1 LLRSSASNKARRVPG
16 IKLRKLAARDIP
28 QIIAVHGAVTKKK
41 TRRRW
46 VEQMVKDHL
55 RKQKGVGFVA
65 EKEGQVVG
73 FIIGE
78 IKGEGFG
85 LEKSGWLEVVMV
97 HPRYMGTGIGYAMA
111 HKLFDDFRRRGIR
124 DVHTSV
130 LWDAVDMLSFFKSLG
145 FDRSTFVNLIK
156 HVDRKSIHF
165 SS

>member
-1 LLRSSASNKARRVPG
+1 MLRSSASNKSRGVPG
-16 IKLRKLAARDIP
+16 IKLRKLSARDIP
-28 QIIAVHGAVTKKK
+28 QIIAIHGAVTKKK
-41 TRRRW
+41 TRHRW
-46 VEQMVKDHL
+46 VRQMVKDHL
-55 RKQKGVGFVA
+55 RKQEGVGFVA

-97 HPRYMGTGIGYAMA
+97 HPRLMGTGIGYAMA
-111 HKLFDDFRRRGIR
+111 HKLFDYFRRSGIR

-145 FDRSTFVNLIK
+145 FDRSTFINLIK
-156 HVDRKSIHF
+156 HVDQKPAHF
-165 SS
+165 SP

>member
-1 LLRSSASNKARRVPG
+1 MLRSSASNKSREVPG
-16 IKLRKLAARDIP
+16 IKLRKLTAKDIP
-28 QIIAVHGAVTKKK
+28 QIIAIHGAITKKK
-41 TRRRW
+41 AHRKW
-46 VEQMVKDHL
+46 AQQMVKDHL
-55 RKQKGVGFVA
+55 RKEEGVGFVA

-97 HPRYMGTGIGYAMA
+97 HPRHMGTGIGYAMA
-111 HKLFDDFRRRGIR
+111 RKLFDDFRKRGIR

-145 FDRSTFVNLIK
+145 FDRSTFINLIK
-156 HVDRKSIHF
+156 HVD
-165 SS
+165 

>member
-1 LLRSSASNKARRVPG
+1 MLRSSASNKARRVPG